1 MSPAALPHRVIYW
14 YVYKWRSISFEER
27 VKHLIFE
34 GLLAVSDWK
43 VEVIPK
49 LKILLYACPR
59 DPSQLF
65 ESDSI
70 VSLTSLAKPDKCC
83 L

>member
-34 GLLAVSDWK
+34 GLLAVSDWE

-49 LKILLYACPR
+49 LKILLYNMSPGPITVIWIWFYCKLDIASKTR
-59 DPSQLF
+59 
-65 ESDSI
+65 
-70 VSLTSLAKPDKCC
+70 
-83 L
+83 